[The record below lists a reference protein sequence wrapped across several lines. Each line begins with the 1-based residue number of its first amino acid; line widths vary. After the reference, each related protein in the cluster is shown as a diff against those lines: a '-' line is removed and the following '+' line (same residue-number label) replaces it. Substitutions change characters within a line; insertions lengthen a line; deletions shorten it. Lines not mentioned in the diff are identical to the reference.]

1 MRFLWLA
8 AAACQCCVKLIF
20 NFPWPTERCLLT
32 KVVAS
37 FYPTFLTLPHEIL
50 IKLVQKK
57 TVILIQKSFSYFMI
71 FHTGLFCLFPSRW
84 KRQKMWVLLW
94 SGWRPVKQHAWSDI
108 FRAHY
113 SANIGIETW
122 TFCGGFPL
130 WCAVKRQNN
139 PRCSILTR
147 WVDGLAC
154 SEV

>member
-1 MRFLWLA
+1 MTGCCCLPMLREINFQFSLA
-8 AAACQCCVKLIF
+8 HRALPVDESSSLLLP
-20 NFPWPTERCLLT
+20 NFFDITTWNINQVGP
-32 KVVAS
+32 
-37 FYPTFLTLPHEIL
+37 
-50 IKLVQKK
+50 KK

-130 WCAVKRQNN
+130 WCAEKRQNN